1 MANSRTLSLDEIQN
15 CSAKPPLRAESPCS
29 TRFRTC
35 SMRLLQLRVPEFPA
49 DARLVLKILHSLPAA
64 SVVTRTNSRQVDFTS
79 NLRGII
85 VRRSS
90 RTSHLSCDRQ
100 AIARIAMNPGP
111 DLLLTHCCVTVYCG
125 RSEHRRAAHIR
136 RQSASRTAQTM
147 TSLMTSL
154 DLSVGKFRHVLSYQR
169 SLQTL
174 SVLCSPP
181 RRCHR
186 KSTTKQITFLKVG
199 CVHAN

>member
-1 MANSRTLSLDEIQN
+1 MLD
-15 CSAKPPLRAESPCS
+15 AFPD
-29 TRFRTC
+29 
-35 SMRLLQLRVPEFPA
+35 LLHAITVLRVPEFPA
-49 DARLVLKILHSLPAA
+49 DARPVLKILHSLPAA
-64 SVVTRTNSRQVDFTS
+64 SVVTRSNSRQVDFTS
-79 NLRGII
+79 NLQPPRNNRPSVI
-85 VRRSS
+85 
-90 RTSHLSCDRQ
+90 SHLASLVRSTSN
-100 AIARIAMNPGP
+100 RPYRHEP
-111 DLLLTHCCVTVYCG
+111 WPRPFTHPLLCTVYCG
-125 RSEHRRAAHIR
+125 RAEHRRAAHIR